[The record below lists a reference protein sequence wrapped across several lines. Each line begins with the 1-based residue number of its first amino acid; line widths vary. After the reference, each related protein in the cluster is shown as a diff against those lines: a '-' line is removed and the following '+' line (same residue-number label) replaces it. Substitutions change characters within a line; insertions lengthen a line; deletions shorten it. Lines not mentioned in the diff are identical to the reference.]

1 MQGQLFLD
9 FFLSFGNTF
18 DFLFCTQKDRI
29 SKMRKFHTI
38 ISFKTAIVKNKYT
51 LPYFKKEYII
61 ETIYFKNIYLSAN

>member
-1 MQGQLFLD
+1 M
-9 FFLSFGNTF
+9 
-18 DFLFCTQKDRI
+18 C
-29 SKMRKFHTI
+29 KFHTI